1 MKFFNWMQNKIN
13 GKPGNQKQSTP
24 PLNNL
29 SKQAPQ
35 REEFNDWPQGL
46 LTIGTFGNNNLK
58 DQAVRSEIHT
68 ASYEQE
74 QEQGPTTASSP
85 DLSEF
90 TPEEVG
96 QLQKELTK
104 LLKRKSAKQEEEN
117 ADLPLDRFLNCP
129 SSLEVSR
136 RISNAVICTDPENKE
151 DDIERTISVIIGK
164 CKEVRAE
171 KTKNAIG
178 KKSLTFLL
186 KKMFVCANGFSPTP
200 SLRDTLQETRM
211 EKLLRTILH
220 KKMYPKT
227 PSRTSTVKRYLG
239 DKHDSEKRDNEEES
253 EERPRASESC
263 KWDKTDSEF
272 IVLDI

>member
-1 MKFFNWMQNKIN
+1 MQNKIN
-13 GKPGNQKQSTP
+13 GRPGNPKQSTA

-29 SKQAPQ
+29 PKQAPQ

-46 LTIGTFGNNNLK
+46 LTIGTFGNNDLK
-58 DQAVRSEIHT
+58 DQPISSEIHT
-68 ASYEQE
+68 ATNEQE
-74 QEQGPTTASSP
+74 QEQNPTSVSSP

-104 LLKRKSAKQEEEN
+104 LLKRKPAKQEEESP
-117 ADLPLDRFLNCP
+117 DLPLDRFLNCP

-136 RISNAVICTDPENKE
+136 RISNAIICTDPENKE

-178 KKSLTFLL
+178 KKSLSFLL
-186 KKMFVCANGFSPTP
+186 KKMFVCADGFSPVP
-200 SLRDTLQETRM
+200 SLRETLQETRM

-227 PSRTSTVKRYLG
+227 SSRSSSSKRYL
-239 DKHDSEKRDNEEES
+239 EERRNPENRYDEDET
-253 EERPRASESC
+253 EERPSASEAC

-272 IVLDI
+272 IVLEI

>member
-1 MKFFNWMQNKIN
+1 MQNKIN
-13 GKPGNQKQSTP
+13 GRPANAKQSTA

-29 SKQAPQ
+29 PKQGPQ

-58 DQAVRSEIHT
+58 DQAISSEIHT
-68 ASYEQE
+68 ATDEQE
-74 QEQGPTTASSP
+74 QEQNPTSVSSP

-96 QLQKELTK
+96 QLQKELK
-104 LLKRKSAKQEEEN
+104 QLLKRKPAKLEEESP
-117 ADLPLDRFLNCP
+117 DLPLDRFLNCP

-136 RISNAVICTDPENKE
+136 RMSNAMICIDPENKE
-151 DDIERTISVIIGK
+151 EDIERTISVIIGK

-178 KKSLTFLL
+178 KKSLSFLL
-186 KKMFVCANGFSPTP
+186 KKMFVCADGFSPAP
-200 SLRDTLQETRM
+200 SLREALQETRM

-220 KKMYPKT
+220 KKMNPKT
-227 PSRTSTVKRYLG
+227 YSRSSTFKKYLE
-239 DKHDSEKRDNEEES
+239 DRRNSEKRYDEDET
-253 EERPRASESC
+253 EERASASEAC

-272 IVLDI
+272 IVLEI